1 GARPLVQAARRAGH
15 MVVIAD
21 EQPVADRLGADL
33 AVPGGEALAESVR
46 MLQGD
51 GCSVVLVCADDPAA
65 LRAADCGIGMI
76 VDDAVP
82 WSADLLADSDLEAPR
97 LVVEASAVAYEVSRQ
112 SLALAL
118 GGSSLGAILALSMPM
133 PGASARALT
142 AVNVAAL
149 VAEANG
155 VRA

>member
-1 GARPLVQAARRAGH
+1 
-15 MVVIAD
+15 M
-21 EQPVADRLGADL
+21 
-33 AVPGGEALAESVR
+33 
-46 MLQGD
+46 
-51 GCSVVLVCADDPAA
+51 LVCADDPAA

-82 WSADLLADSDLEAPR
+82 WSADLLADSDLEATR

-112 SLALAL
+112 SVALAL

-155 VRA
+155 VRAAVALNRRPPPVHDRQLPWHELEPDDVLARLETSRSGLGT